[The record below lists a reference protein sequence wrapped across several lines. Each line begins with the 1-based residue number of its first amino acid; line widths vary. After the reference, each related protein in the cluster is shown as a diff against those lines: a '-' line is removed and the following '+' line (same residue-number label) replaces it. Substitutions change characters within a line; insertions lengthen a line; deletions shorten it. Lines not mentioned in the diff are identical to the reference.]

1 MSVDITQLLQL
12 IAEEEKAGRDQY
24 FLAQEWRNMVAA
36 MQTLGVQT
44 TDELRGAELSQ
55 LRAELE
61 AAIATEDWETVLEIG
76 GSNSDIAYEMHKDR
90 RIPTWYRWQV
100 VTM

>member
-1 MSVDITQLLQL
+1 MSVDITQLLRQ
-12 IAEEEKAGRDQY
+12 IAEEEAAGRGQY
-24 FLAQEWRNMVAA
+24 FLAQEWRAMVEA

-61 AAIATEDWETVLEIG
+61 AAIAAEDWEAVLEIG
-76 GSNSDIAYEMHKDR
+76 GSSNDLACEMRKDI
-90 RIPTWYRWQV
+90 RIPKYYRRMV
-100 VTM
+100 MM

>member
-1 MSVDITQLLQL
+1 MADMTQLLQN
-12 IAEEEKAGRDQY
+12 IAVEEAAGRGEF

-36 MQTLGVQT
+36 MQALGVQT
-44 TDELRGAELSQ
+44 TEELHGAELCQ

-61 AAIATEDWETVLEIG
+61 KAIAAEGWEVVLEIG

-90 RIPTWYRWQV
+90 RIPTYYRRQV
-100 VTM
+100 VVM

>member
-61 AAIATEDWETVLEIG
+61 AAIATEDWEAVLEIG
-76 GSNSDIAYEMHKDR
+76 GSSSDLAYEVRKDR
-90 RIPTWYRWQV
+90 RIPTYYRRQV